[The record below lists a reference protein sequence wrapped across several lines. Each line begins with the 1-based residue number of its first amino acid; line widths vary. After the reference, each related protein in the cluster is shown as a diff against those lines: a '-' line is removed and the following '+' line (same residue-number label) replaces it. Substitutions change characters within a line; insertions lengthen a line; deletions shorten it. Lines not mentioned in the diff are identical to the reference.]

1 MAFQAGAMRQ
11 LGVDER
17 WRGAGY
23 GGQGGCGSVGGDG
36 PIGTHV
42 PGYGPVGTYLPARFL
57 GPLGALLL
65 AASATVLSGC
75 ATGFG
80 QLDLMTV
87 RRARSGFQEHFEKY
101 PIGSQRRTE
110 EVSTGR
116 KKESA
121 GSVFVAELI
130 AIFPGFFV
138 HGLGHY
144 YAGDYATARQLRR
157 LGEVGWIFS
166 GVSAGLIVGGYYLDR
181 EDDEDDYQNIV
192 YTLYGTGSFFGLVG
206 VGYLLVAWFYD
217 MIDTPRA
224 LESGGEPPPRSRFI
238 ESLSIFD

>member
-1 MAFQAGAMRQ
+1 MAIQAEVRRHGGAGESEASGEGAGHGQGSGRTRILPLLRAP
-11 LGVDER
+11 LGV
-17 WRGAGY
+17 
-23 GGQGGCGSVGGDG
+23 VLL
-36 PIGTHV
+36 GTSAV
-42 PGYGPVGTYLPARFL
+42 
-57 GPLGALLL
+57 LL
-65 AASATVLSGC
+65 AGC

-80 QLDLMTV
+80 TLDLTTV

-101 PIGSQRRTE
+101 PIGSERRAE
-110 EVSTGR
+110 EVRAGKT
-116 KKESA
+116 KKSA
-121 GSVFVAELI
+121 GSVIVGELI

-166 GVSAGLIVGGYYLDR
+166 GVGAGLVVGGYYLDG
-181 EDDEDDYQNIV
+181 DDDDDDYQNIV
-192 YTLYGTGSFFGLVG
+192 YSLYGTGSFFGLVG
-206 VGYLLVAWFYD
+206 LGYLAVAWVYD

-224 LESGGEPPPRSRFI
+224 IESGGEPPPRSRFI